1 VTRSLHS
8 LAGVVAGLISMAAYL
23 PYAYDVI
30 RGAARPNRATW
41 LIWAIVGGLLFA
53 SYSAAAGGAA
63 CWVPLSDTLGPALI
77 AVLAVRYG
85 EGGMNWFDVACLTIA
100 GFSVL
105 GWVITGSPMIS
116 LSINL
121 FLALLGALPTLWSV
135 YREPSAEPVLVWCAF
150 LMGNLLNLVA
160 VEHWNWRSAAY
171 PVYAVLAAGLVNVLI
186 CWPALGRMI
195 NFHGLEFGTQA
206 GFRRTRKRI
215 CSERRLRPA
224 PNAWASEQLRLA
236 GIGNLPGNGAKTN
249 FERKP
254 NHNAIR

>member
-121 FLALLGALPTLWSV
+121 LLAVLGALPTLRSV
-135 YREPSAEPVLVWCAF
+135 YRDLAAEPVLVWCAF
-150 LMGNLLNLVA
+150 LISNLLNLLA
-160 VEHWNWRSAAY
+160 VEHWNWRSGAY

-186 CWPALGRMI
+186 CRPALGRII
-195 NFHGLEFGTQA
+195 NFHDLEFGRHA
-206 GFRRTRKRI
+206 GCRRTRKRVLPQPSI
-215 CSERRLRPA
+215 KACAERMGVGTA
-224 PNAWASEQLRLA
+224 PGGRYWEFGRQCCEDEFR
-236 GIGNLPGNGAKTN
+236 T
-249 FERKP
+249 
-254 NHNAIR
+254 